1 MNFSTHLTSYI
12 IHRIS
17 NFVYIFILLT
27 YSSCYSP
34 RYVYSP
40 STQNIPLLS
49 QKGDSK
55 LGGYFTSGG
64 GSSKFGYTTWQSY
77 NRGLDVHIAY
87 ALSDN
92 IGIMINK
99 HNRWEKNNGANDFNA
114 GDSAVVKY
122 NRGLTEIAAGYFTS
136 LQKENK
142 NTFFQVFAGLAWGK
156 FQQVFK

>member
-1 MNFSTHLTSYI
+1 
-12 IHRIS
+12 
-17 NFVYIFILLT
+17 
-27 YSSCYSP
+27 
-34 RYVYSP
+34 
-40 STQNIPLLS
+40 
-49 QKGDSK
+49 
-55 LGGYFTSGG
+55 
-64 GSSKFGYTTWQSY
+64 
-77 NRGLDVHIAY
+77 VHIAY

-142 NTFFQVFAGLAWGK
+142 NTSFHSPIA
-156 FQQVFK
+156 